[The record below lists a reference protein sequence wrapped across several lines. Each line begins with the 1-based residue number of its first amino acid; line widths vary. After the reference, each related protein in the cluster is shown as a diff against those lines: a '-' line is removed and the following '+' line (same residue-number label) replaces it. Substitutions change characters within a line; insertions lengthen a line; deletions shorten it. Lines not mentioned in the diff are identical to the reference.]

1 MIPDAVAARA
11 RLNSW
16 CDLRSPFFINHDTIG
31 VLHAADGFVMPGVTT
46 AREDLLPALL
56 VAMTRVARGH
66 TES

>member
-31 VLHAADGFVMPGVTT
+31 VLHAADGFVMPDVT
-46 AREDLLPALL
+46 AGPW
-56 VAMTRVARGH
+56 
-66 TES
+66 